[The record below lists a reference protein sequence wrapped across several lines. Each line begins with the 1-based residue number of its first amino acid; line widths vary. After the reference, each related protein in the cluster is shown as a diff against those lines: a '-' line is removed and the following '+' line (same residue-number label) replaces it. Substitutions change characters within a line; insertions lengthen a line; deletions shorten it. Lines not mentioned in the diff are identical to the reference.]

1 MPAPRA
7 IYPILIVCA
16 LLLAPRAFSLA
27 APADESAA
35 DRRPKVGLVLSGGG
49 ARGIAHVGVIKVLEE
64 AGVRVDYITGTSMG
78 SIVGAMYAIGYDAAT
93 LEKLAL
99 SMDWNDILADG
110 VSHRDMSMQEKLG
123 DGRYAFSFPLRNG
136 RITLPSGFIPG
147 QKLSMELSRLTL
159 PVHRVR
165 DFGHFPIP
173 FACVAT
179 DLETGKPRVFDGGF
193 LPDVL
198 RASMAIPS
206 IFTPVEIDGR
216 LYSDGG
222 IVLNFPASVARER
235 GIDIVIGVDVQTPL
249 YRRDELDSLARIM
262 EQSVY
267 FLGELSNERE
277 RSLCDALITPDVGGF
292 TASSFDDP
300 RELIRRGEEA
310 ARKKL
315 PEILALLR
323 DVRDKAPAE
332 TVPLS
337 QRTDRRLIT
346 GIKIRGL
353 DRVSR
358 SLVRGALGLK
368 TPNMLSHEEIENA
381 INRVYG
387 TMFFE
392 RVDYRL
398 EPDPPG
404 DILVVRVKESTTDWF
419 RVGLHYDSDQN
430 AALLL
435 NTTFRNIAG
444 EGSKLSIDLNLSE
457 NPMMETSY
465 IIQTGLRPG
474 IGAGLIFWYSQYDVF
489 IYQNTELVADLDYR
503 TFGGDFMLFTTF
515 SNPFALGAAIQ
526 KQYIK
531 IEKKIAPP
539 DWEGGSMDFLNYYAF
554 MMLDTLDRVVFTR
567 SGLFLYLEAM
577 RIGMG
582 SGAEEKTLYHPVY
595 KYSAQ
600 VSTALPVHRRFTIQL
615 GAYGGSIRG
624 HTVYAPHLFYMGSV
638 YSNARG
644 VYPFMGLHYMEVSG
658 RHMAVAYGAL
668 QLEPWRDIF
677 VALKANAG
685 KMTERREDL
694 ENTDDLLLGY
704 GLSLGALS
712 VIGPLEFTVAK
723 GAGKDEIIL
732 HVNIGYR
739 F

>member
-1 MPAPRA
+1 MYRTTR
-7 IYPILIVCA
+7 YVCA
-16 LLLAPRAFSLA
+16 AMLALHIFSVA
-27 APADESAA
+27 AASGKPEGE
-35 DRRPKVGLVLSGGG
+35 RRPKIGLVLSGGG

-64 AGVRVDYITGTSMG
+64 AGIGVDYIAGTSMG

-99 SMDWNDILADG
+99 TMDWNDILDDR
-110 VSHRDMSMQEKLG
+110 VSHRHLSMQEKLG

-136 RITLPSGFIPG
+136 QVSLPSGYIPG
-147 QKLSMELSRLTL
+147 QKLAMELARLTL
-159 PVHRVR
+159 PVHNVR
-165 DFGHFPIP
+165 DFNTFIIP
-173 FACVAT
+173 FICVAT
-179 DLETGKPRVFDGGF
+179 DIETGKAKVFDRGY
-193 LPDVL
+193 LPDAL

-206 IFTPVEIDGR
+206 IFIPVEIDGH
-216 LYSDGG
+216 LYADGG
-222 IVLNFPASVARER
+222 IVLNFPVSETRAR
-235 GIDIVIGVDVQTPL
+235 GADIIIGVDVQTPL
-249 YRRDELDSLARIM
+249 YRKDELNSLARIM

-267 FLGELSNERE
+267 FLGEISNERE
-277 RSLCDALITPDVGGF
+277 RALCDTLITPDVSGF
-292 TASSFDDP
+292 TASSFENP
-300 RELIRRGEEA
+300 GELIRRGEEA
-310 ARKKL
+310 ARAKL
-315 PEILALLR
+315 PEIIALL
-323 DVRDKAPAE
+323 KSAPTGRTAP
-332 TVPLS
+332 TVPLAS
-337 QRTDRRLIT
+337 RDEKRFIT
-346 GIKIRGL
+346 AIRIRGL
-353 DRVSR
+353 DKVSKN
-358 SLVRGALGLK
+358 LVRGALGLK
-368 TPNMLSHEEIENA
+368 TPAMMSYEDIESA
-381 INRVYG
+381 IDRVYG

-392 RVDYRL
+392 RVEYRL
-398 EPDPPG
+398 EPAPPG
-404 DILVVRVKESTTDWF
+404 ERLVVRVKESTTNWF
-419 RVGLHYDSDQN
+419 KVGIHYDSDSN

-694 ENTDDLLLGY
+694 ENADDLLLGY

>member
-1 MPAPRA
+1 M
-7 IYPILIVCA
+7 LA
-16 LLLAPRAFSLA
+16 LHIFAVA
-27 APADESAA
+27 AASGNPEGE
-35 DRRPKVGLVLSGGG
+35 RRPKIGLVLSGGG

-64 AGVRVDYITGTSMG
+64 AGIGVDYIAGTSMG

-99 SMDWNDILADG
+99 TMDWNDILDDR
-110 VSHRDMSMQEKLG
+110 VSHRHLSMQEKLG

-136 RITLPSGFIPG
+136 QVSLPSGYIPG
-147 QKLSMELSRLTL
+147 QKLAMELARLTL
-159 PVHRVR
+159 PVHNVR
-165 DFGHFPIP
+165 DFNKFTIP
-173 FACVAT
+173 FICVAT
-179 DLETGKPRVFDGGF
+179 DIETGKARVFDRGY
-193 LPDVL
+193 LPDAL

-206 IFTPVEIDGR
+206 IFIPVEIDGH
-216 LYSDGG
+216 LYADGG
-222 IVLNFPASVARER
+222 IVLNFPVSETRAR
-235 GIDIVIGVDVQTPL
+235 GADIIIGVDVQTPL
-249 YRRDELDSLARIM
+249 YRKDELNSLARIM

-267 FLGELSNERE
+267 FLGEISNERE
-277 RSLCDALITPDVGGF
+277 RALCDTLITPDVSGF
-292 TASSFDDP
+292 TASSFENP
-300 RELIRRGEEA
+300 GELIRRGEEA
-310 ARKKL
+310 ARAKL
-315 PEILALLR
+315 PEILALL
-323 DVRDKAPAE
+323 KSAPAE
-332 TVPLS
+332 RTAPTVPLAS
-337 QRTDRRLIT
+337 RDEKRFIT
-346 GIKIRGL
+346 AIRIRGL
-353 DRVSR
+353 DKVSKN
-358 SLVRGALGLK
+358 LVRGALGLK
-368 TPNMLSHEEIENA
+368 TPAMMSYEDIESA
-381 INRVYG
+381 IDRVYG

-392 RVDYRL
+392 RVEYRL

-404 DILVVRVKESTTDWF
+404 ERLVVRVKESTTNWF
-419 RVGLHYDSDQN
+419 KVGIHYDSDSN

-668 QLEPWRDIF
+668 QLEPWREIF
-677 VALKANAG
+677 VSLKANAG

-694 ENTDDLLLGY
+694 ENTDDILLGY

>member
-1 MPAPRA
+1 MEKVIRYIRTA
-7 IYPILIVCA
+7 LFA
-16 LLLAPRAFSLA
+16 LLVCGVTAAAQAQGTERPRI
-27 APADESAA
+27 
-35 DRRPKVGLVLSGGG
+35 GLVLSGGG

-64 AGVRVDYITGTSMG
+64 AGIRFDYIAGTSMG

-99 SMDWNDILADG
+99 TLDWNDILADR
-110 VSHRDMSMQEKLG
+110 VSHRNMSMQEKLG

-136 RITLPSGFIPG
+136 QVSLPSGYIPG
-147 QKLSMELSRLTL
+147 QKLAMELARLTL
-159 PVHRVR
+159 PVHDVR
-165 DFGHFPIP
+165 DFSKFTIP
-173 FACVAT
+173 FICVAT
-179 DLETGKPRVFDGGF
+179 DIETGKARVFDRGY
-193 LPDVL
+193 LPDAL

-206 IFTPVEIDGR
+206 IFIPVEIDGR
-216 LYSDGG
+216 LYADGG
-222 IVLNFPASVARER
+222 IVQNFPASELRARGADIII
-235 GIDIVIGVDVQTPL
+235 GIDVQTPL
-249 YRRDELDSLARIM
+249 YRKDELNSLARIM

-267 FLGELSNERE
+267 FLGEISNERE
-277 RSLCDALITPDVGGF
+277 RALCDALVTPDVSGF
-292 TASSFDDP
+292 TASSFENP

-310 ARKKL
+310 ARLKL
-315 PEILALLR
+315 PEIIALLKTAR
-323 DVRDKAPAE
+323 TGPAGPAI
-332 TVPLS
+332 PLAS
-337 QRTDRRLIT
+337 REEKRFIT
-346 GIKIRGL
+346 AIKIRGL
-353 DRVSR
+353 DNVSKN
-358 SLVRGALGLK
+358 LVTGALGLK
-368 TPNMLSHEEIENA
+368 VPGKLSYEDIESA
-381 INRVYG
+381 IDRVYG

-404 DILVVRVKESTTDWF
+404 EKLVIRVKESTTNWF
-419 RVGLHYDSDQN
+419 RLGIHYDSDAN

-465 IIQTGLRPG
+465 FIQTGIRPG
-474 IGAGLIFWYSQYDVF
+474 IGAGLIIWYSQFDVF

-503 TFGGDFMLFTTF
+503 TYGGDFLLFTTF
-515 SNPFALGAAIQ
+515 SNPFALGGAVQ
-526 KQYIK
+526 KQYIS
-531 IEKKIAPP
+531 IKKRIAPP
-539 DWEGGSMDFLNYYAF
+539 DWEGGSMDFLNYYGF
-554 MMLDTLDRVVFTR
+554 LMLDTLDRVVFTR

-582 SGAEEKTLYHPVY
+582 SGAEEKTLYDPVF
-595 KYSAQ
+595 KYSFQISA
-600 VSTALPVHRRFTIQL
+600 ALPVHRRFTIQI
-615 GAYGGSIRG
+615 GSFGGTIQG
-624 HTVYAPHLFYMGSV
+624 ETVYPPHLFYMGSV
-638 YSNARG
+638 YSNTRG

-658 RHMAVAYGAL
+658 KHMAVAYGAL

-677 VALKANAG
+677 VSLKANAG
-685 KMTERREDL
+685 KMTEHREDL
-694 ENTDDLLLGY
+694 ENTDDLLVGY

>member
-1 MPAPRA
+1 MHRV
-7 IYPILIVCA
+7 IRYTCA
-16 LLLAPRAFSLA
+16 LLLALRALALA
-27 APADESAA
+27 APAEAPGT

-49 ARGIAHVGVIKVLEE
+49 AKGIAHVGVIKVLEE
-64 AGVRVDYITGTSMG
+64 AGIRVDYIAGTSMG

-99 SMDWNDILADG
+99 TMDWNDILADA
-110 VSHRDMSMQEKLG
+110 VSHRDMSLQEKLG

-136 RITLPSGFIPG
+136 RISLPSGFISG

-165 DFGHFPIP
+165 DFSHFPIP

-179 DLETGKPRVFDGGF
+179 DIETGKPRVFDGGF

-222 IVLNFPASVARER
+222 IVLNFPVSVARAR
-235 GIDIVIGVDVQTPL
+235 GVDIVIGVDVQAPL
-249 YRRDELDSLARIM
+249 YRKDELDSLAKIM

-277 RSLCDALITPDVGGF
+277 RSLCDALITPDVAGF

-323 DVRDKAPAE
+323 DVPARAPAE

-337 QRTDRRLIT
+337 QRTDKRLIT

-353 DRVSR
+353 NRVSR

-368 TPNMLSHEEIENA
+368 TPSMLSHEEIESA
-381 INRVYG
+381 ISRVYG

-404 DILVVRVKESTTDWF
+404 DILVLRVKESTTDWF
-419 RVGLHYDSDQN
+419 RLGLHYDSDQN

-457 NPMMETSY
+457 SPMVETSY
-465 IIQTGLRPG
+465 FIQTGLRPG
-474 IGAGLIFWYSQYDVF
+474 IGTGVIVWYSKFDVF
-489 IYQNTELVADLDYR
+489 IYQNDELIADLDYR
-503 TFGGDFMLFTTF
+503 TYGGDFLLFTTF
-515 SNPFALGAAIQ
+515 SNPFALGGAVQ
-526 KQYIK
+526 KQYISIK
-531 IEKKIAPP
+531 KKIAPA
-539 DWEGGSMDFLNYYAF
+539 DWEDGSMNFLNYYAF

-567 SGLFLYLEAM
+567 SGVFLYTEAM
-577 RIGMG
+577 RIGLG
-582 SGAEEKTLYHPVY
+582 SGAGERSLYDPVY
-595 KYSAQ
+595 KYSFQA
-600 VSTALPVHRRFTIQL
+600 SAALPLHRRITLQL
-615 GAYGGSIRG
+615 GGFGGTIEG
-624 HTVYAPHLFYMGSV
+624 DTVYAPHLFYMGSV
-638 YSNARG
+638 YSYTRG
-644 VYPFMGLHYMEVSG
+644 VYPFLGLHYMEVSG
-658 RHMAVAYGAL
+658 KHMAVAYGTL
-668 QLEPWRDIF
+668 QFEPWREIF
-677 VALKANAG
+677 VSLKANAG
-685 KMTERREDL
+685 KMTERRKNL
-694 ENTDDLLLGY
+694 ENTDDLLVGY
-704 GLSLGALS
+704 GLGLGALS
-712 VIGPLEFTVAK
+712 VIGPLEFTVAR
-723 GAGKDEIIL
+723 GVGKDEIIL

>member
-1 MPAPRA
+1 M
-7 IYPILIVCA
+7 LA
-16 LLLAPRAFSLA
+16 LHIFAVA
-27 APADESAA
+27 AASGNPEGE
-35 DRRPKVGLVLSGGG
+35 RRPKIGLVLSGGG

-64 AGVRVDYITGTSMG
+64 AGIGVDYIAGTSMG

-99 SMDWNDILADG
+99 TMDWNDILDDR
-110 VSHRDMSMQEKLG
+110 VSHRHLSMQEKLG

-136 RITLPSGFIPG
+136 QVSLPSGYIPG
-147 QKLSMELSRLTL
+147 QKLAMELARLTL
-159 PVHRVR
+159 PVHNAR
-165 DFGHFPIP
+165 DFNTFTIP
-173 FACVAT
+173 FICVAT
-179 DLETGKPRVFDGGF
+179 DIETGKAKVFDRGY
-193 LPDVL
+193 LPDAL

-206 IFTPVEIDGR
+206 IFIPVEIDGH
-216 LYSDGG
+216 LYADGG
-222 IVLNFPASVARER
+222 IVLNFPVSETRAR
-235 GIDIVIGVDVQTPL
+235 GADIIIGVDVQTPL
-249 YRRDELDSLARIM
+249 YRKDELNSLARIM

-267 FLGELSNERE
+267 FLGEISNERE
-277 RSLCDALITPDVGGF
+277 RALCDTLITPDVNGF
-292 TASSFDDP
+292 TASSFENP
-300 RELIRRGEEA
+300 GELIRRGEEA
-310 ARKKL
+310 ARAKL
-315 PEILALLR
+315 PEILALL
-323 DVRDKAPAE
+323 KTAPTGRTAP
-332 TVPLS
+332 TVPLAS
-337 QRTDRRLIT
+337 RDEKRFIT
-346 GIKIRGL
+346 AIRIRGL
-353 DRVSR
+353 DKVSK

-368 TPNMLSHEEIENA
+368 TPAMMSYEDIESA
-381 INRVYG
+381 IDRVYG

-392 RVDYRL
+392 RVEYRL

-404 DILVVRVKESTTDWF
+404 ERLVIRVKESTTNWF
-419 RVGLHYDSDQN
+419 KVGIHYDSDSN

-526 KQYIK
+526 KQYIS

-644 VYPFMGLHYMEVSG
+644 IYPFMGLHYMEVSG
-658 RHMAVAYGAL
+658 RHMAVVYGAL
-668 QLEPWRDIF
+668 QLEPWREFF
-677 VALKANAG
+677 VSLKANAG

>member
-1 MPAPRA
+1 M
-7 IYPILIVCA
+7 LA
-16 LLLAPRAFSLA
+16 LHIFAVA
-27 APADESAA
+27 AAA
-35 DRRPKVGLVLSGGG
+35 EPEGDRRPKIGLVLSGGG

-64 AGVRVDYITGTSMG
+64 AGIRPDYIAGTSMG

-93 LEKLAL
+93 LDKLAL
-99 SMDWNDILADG
+99 TMDWNDILDDR
-110 VSHRDMSMQEKLG
+110 VSHRHLSMQEKLG

-136 RITLPSGFIPG
+136 QVSLPSGYIPG
-147 QKLSMELSRLTL
+147 QKLAMELARLTL
-159 PVHRVR
+159 PVHNVR
-165 DFGHFPIP
+165 DFNKLTIP
-173 FACVAT
+173 FICVAT
-179 DLETGKPRVFDGGF
+179 DIETGKARVFDRGY
-193 LPDVL
+193 LPDAL

-206 IFTPVEIDGR
+206 IFIPVEIDGH
-216 LYSDGG
+216 LYADGG
-222 IVLNFPASVARER
+222 IVLNFPVSETRAR
-235 GIDIVIGVDVQTPL
+235 GADIIIGVDVQTPL
-249 YRRDELDSLARIM
+249 YRKDELNSLARIM

-267 FLGELSNERE
+267 FLGEISNERE
-277 RSLCDALITPDVGGF
+277 RALCDTLITPDVSGF
-292 TASSFDDP
+292 TASSFENP
-300 RELIRRGEEA
+300 GELIRRGEEA
-310 ARKKL
+310 ARAKL
-315 PEILALLR
+315 PEILALLKSPPTER
-323 DVRDKAPAE
+323 TAP
-332 TVPLS
+332 TVPLAS
-337 QRTDRRLIT
+337 RDEKRFIT
-346 GIKIRGL
+346 AIRIRGL
-353 DRVSR
+353 DKVSKN
-358 SLVRGALGLK
+358 LVRGALGLK
-368 TPNMLSHEEIENA
+368 TPAMMSYEDIESA
-381 INRVYG
+381 IDRVYG

-392 RVDYRL
+392 RVEYRL

-404 DILVVRVKESTTDWF
+404 ERLVIRVKESTTNWF
-419 RVGLHYDSDQN
+419 KVGIHYDSDSN

-526 KQYIK
+526 KQYIT

-577 RIGMG
+577 RIGLG

-668 QLEPWRDIF
+668 QLEPWREIF
-677 VALKANAG
+677 VSLKANAG